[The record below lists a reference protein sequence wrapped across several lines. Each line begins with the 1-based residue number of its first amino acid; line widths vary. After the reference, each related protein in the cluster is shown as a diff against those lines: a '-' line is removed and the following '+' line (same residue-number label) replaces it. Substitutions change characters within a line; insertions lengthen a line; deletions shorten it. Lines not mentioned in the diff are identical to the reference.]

1 MVDLLTPPRPAPAP
15 ARTAGGPWAR
25 FAARIAAATPAD
37 RDRALDGL
45 RALAIAGVVLGHFL
59 VMALVVGGDGGLRVV
74 SPLVALPGFAPVSWV
89 LQLLGLF
96 FMVGGYTSARGQARA
111 AARGRSYRRWL
122 WDRLLRLARPV
133 FAVAVVLGVA
143 LPLLAFA
150 GVPGATLHTTVTLV
164 VQPLWFIAVYA
175 ALTALTPAA
184 TALCRRFGVLATLP
198 PLALV
203 ALVDLLRYGPWA
215 HAMPAA
221 VGLVNLLPGWG
232 FGFLLGVAW
241 SQGRVTRR
249 AAALLT
255 AGGLAL
261 AVLLVLAFG
270 YPVSL
275 VGVPGAGRTNAH
287 PPSLLVLAVAAAQCG
302 AAVLLRDRLAR
313 LLYRPR
319 LWAAVTL
326 INLCAMSIFCWHQVA
341 LMLLSA
347 GTLALA
353 PGGLPGLHTV
363 PTGPGWVGYRLA
375 WLPVHLLVL
384 AALVVWA
391 RRYEQPRRAAR
402 GIRGGGVDQRR

>member
-1 MVDLLTPPRPAPAP
+1 MTDLLAPPCPAPAP
-15 ARTAGGPWAR
+15 PRATR
-25 FAARIAAATPAD
+25 FAARIAAATPPD

-59 VMALVVGGDGGLRVV
+59 VMALVVGGDGGLRVT
-74 SPLVALPGFAPVSWV
+74 SPLATLPGLAPVSWV

-96 FMVGGYTSARGQARA
+96 FMVGGYTSALGRARA
-111 AARGRSYRRWL
+111 AARGRPYRRWL
-122 WDRLLRLARPV
+122 RDRLLRLVRPV
-133 FAVAVVLGVA
+133 FAVGVALAVA

-150 GVPGATLHTTVTLV
+150 GEPGATLHTTVTLV

-175 ALTALTPAA
+175 VLTALTPAA
-184 TALCRRFGVLATLP
+184 VALCRRFGVLATLP

-215 HAMPAA
+215 HTVPAA
-221 VGLVNLLPGWG
+221 VGLVNLVPGWG

-241 SQGRVTRR
+241 AQGRITRR
-249 AAALLT
+249 SAALLAT
-255 AGGLAL
+255 GGLAL

-270 YPVSL
+270 YPVSM

-287 PPSLLVLAVAAAQCG
+287 PPSLLVLALAAAQCG
-302 AAVLLRDRLAR
+302 TAILLRDRLAR

-341 LMLLSA
+341 LMVLSA
-347 GTLALA
+347 GTLALV

-363 PTGPGWVGYRLA
+363 PAGLDWVGYRLA
-375 WLPVHLLVL
+375 WLPVHLVVL
-384 AALVVWA
+384 GALVAWA
-391 RRYEQPRRAAR
+391 RRYEQPHRAALGTR
-402 GIRGGGVDQRR
+402 GRRR